1 MQTFRTPQY
10 QLSSIQ
16 RYHPG
21 EFGDQQH
28 LWHARLHGGVEVYG
42 THPGTGA
49 ETRLLTLTE
58 RRRNQPV
65 TLDAALAEMDDP
77 RARLLINERS
87 GRAAVQIP
95 TTSVMLDD
103 GEIERRV
110 RLIRPMEAMNIPV
123 RAMGETHWIEAD
135 RAAFTMAWKTELA
148 EVPEF
153 TDSILHMVTGLL
165 LPIWKRLPQESSR
178 VYRLQTDEGE
188 RIIGRRVSPAWAANA
203 STSGVTSSLTPHSAY
218 AALIEGRTILDL
230 AEGLQLRRVRV
241 MGTNRIELTGF
252 TDVMRDR
259 LRAYGLFSEI
269 ISWKLRMFVPVD
281 AAGPAVLAKVL
292 DRWPVERIGER
303 EAA

>member
-1 MQTFRTPQY
+1 M
-10 QLSSIQ
+10 
-16 RYHPG
+16 
-21 EFGDQQH
+21 
-28 LWHARLHGGVEVYG
+28 
-42 THPGTGA
+42 
-49 ETRLLTLTE
+49 
-58 RRRNQPV
+58 
-65 TLDAALAEMDDP
+65 
-77 RARLLINERS
+77 LINERS

-123 RAMGETHWIEAD
+123 RAMGETHWIEAG
-135 RAAFTMAWKTELA
+135 RAAFTTAWKAELA
-148 EVPEF
+148 QVPEF

-165 LPIWKRLPQESSR
+165 LPIWKRLPQDSAR

-203 STSGVTSSLTPHSAY
+203 STSGVTNSLTPDAAY

-241 MGTNRIELTGF
+241 MGANRIELTGF
-252 TDVMRDR
+252 TDAMRDR

-269 ISWKLRMFVPVD
+269 ISWKLRFFVPVG
-281 AAGPAVLAKVL
+281 ATGPEITGKLL
-292 DRWPVERIGER
+292 DRFPVERIGER